1 MKNYE
6 SNCGGKRRGCCLI
19 IPVSDCDIVSNAV
32 IVLRLPYG
40 QYAAFPVVS
49 KATPRTTRKHRKAPR

>member
-6 SNCGGKRRGCCLI
+6 SNCGGRRRGCCLI
-19 IPVSDCDIVSNAV
+19 VPVSDCDTVSNAV
-32 IVLRLPYG
+32 IVLGLPNG

-49 KATPRTTRKHRKAPR
+49 KADPKVTRKHRKASR

>member
-19 IPVSDCDIVSNAV
+19 IPVSDSDTERMPFLVFGLSV
-32 IVLRLPYG
+32 G
-40 QYAAFPVVS
+40 GSPVWAMVS
-49 KATPRTTRKHRKAPR
+49 KKYPKTPCKPRKTAR

>member
-19 IPVSDCDIVSNAV
+19 VPVSDSDTVGNAIIVFG
-32 IVLRLPYG
+32 LPLG

-49 KATPRTTRKHRKAPR
+49 KATRTTTRKHRKASR